1 MYLFRGA
8 DVSVFGQ
15 VQMEMAAGGGRN
27 LYFQESFRSREGIV
41 TFVNSLFGQVM
52 AGGGAGF
59 EVGYRAEDY
68 LEPQRLD
75 WDGAPCVELR
85 AREGEG
91 TSAEMRSAE
100 AAAIARR
107 ILRLVSG
114 DDGVAVYDRTQEKPE
129 NPELETRNSKLETI
143 FAPRKPRFGDI
154 AILLRRFTHLKAF
167 ERELRRHGIPYYV
180 VKGKGFYR
188 CQEVLDL
195 LNFLKYLEFGRDLAS
210 LVGLLRSPL
219 CGVSDETLY
228 LLSRL
233 DGGIG
238 AWASCFSHSPFTVHR
253 SPVLYR
259 IDPPAA

>member
-59 EVGYRAEDY
+59 EVSYREEDH

-75 WDGAPCVELR
+75 WDGAPCVELL
-85 AREGEG
+85 ALEGEG

-129 NPELETRNSKLETI
+129 NPELETRNSKLET
-143 FAPRKPRFGDI
+143 
-154 AILLRRFTHLKAF
+154 
-167 ERELRRHGIPYYV
+167 
-180 VKGKGFYR
+180 
-188 CQEVLDL
+188 
-195 LNFLKYLEFGRDLAS
+195 
-210 LVGLLRSPL
+210 
-219 CGVSDETLY
+219 
-228 LLSRL
+228 LS
-233 DGGIG
+233 
-238 AWASCFSHSPFTVHR
+238 
-253 SPVLYR
+253 
-259 IDPPAA
+259 